1 MSGGQDVAGLGE
13 FGGLDQL
20 LHSTS
25 VVVGRRLW
33 VWERRRSW
41 VVVVQASISEEE
53 RCRLSVVEVDV
64 IKIKEWMVVVVDDPV
79 EEGVVV
85 VVVGVVEPWRRRR

>member
-1 MSGGQDVAGLGE
+1 M
-13 FGGLDQL
+13 
-20 LHSTS
+20 
-25 VVVGRRLW
+25 
-33 VWERRRSW
+33 
-41 VVVVQASISEEE
+41 VVVQASISEEE

-85 VVVGVVEPWRRRR
+85 VVVGVVEPWRRRRR